1 MTTHAPRTERGAGR
15 GGTPS
20 RTLVR
25 RGLGGTAALVCLVA
39 VTSGCGMSGSAGSDP
54 TGRQYGYAPK
64 PDRSVAYQPDV
75 VLVSGGGSA
84 IRSVSRDGFTYVI
97 DGDAKGADDLA
108 PGKIMFATSEALGRV
123 VRVEPTGGDVAVTL
137 APVELTD
144 VVRDGHF
151 TIDQTLDLESQ
162 AFSQLPDLLG
172 EVVDGAEAT
181 PVLPD
186 ARKATGM
193 GTNAIGAGD
202 FRFAVPPIPL
212 RPARGPGPEAAKS
225 AQRKIGD
232 WDVTAYKD
240 SAKLGLTA
248 EHSTAAQAGPGG
260 LKVDFDIQLRVR
272 NLRVHGD
279 IRVTNGIIPNPSF
292 RIDGV
297 EGLAVTI
304 AAGAQG
310 GLSDNKKAKIE
321 FPIEVKQPIII
332 GGFPATLKQTFK
344 FLVETAFTAKN
355 GNLSATG
362 QWGLAGPIGYAG
374 SSVLTPT
381 FSVQKS
387 IMQSLRG
394 VSIGVEAIV
403 LAVEFRFGLMIGLPV
418 AGAGPFVGIVASVG
432 LTNGS
437 AAGRVGLPLAGPAVK
452 CRGSTLVATVRAGE
466 GINMSEPLAKAIKEV
481 LKVDIPK
488 EADFLKKDIVNRTVV
503 EPDVP
508 LCRG

>member
-1 MTTHAPRTERGAGR
+1 M
-15 GGTPS
+15 
-20 RTLVR
+20 
-25 RGLGGTAALVCLVA
+25 
-39 VTSGCGMSGSAGSDP
+39 
-54 TGRQYGYAPK
+54 
-64 PDRSVAYQPDV
+64 
-75 VLVSGGGSA
+75 
-84 IRSVSRDGFTYVI
+84 
-97 DGDAKGADDLA
+97 
-108 PGKIMFATSEALGRV
+108 
-123 VRVEPTGGDVAVTL
+123 VRVEPTGGDLAVTL

-151 TIDQTLDLESQ
+151 TIDQALDLEAQ
-162 AFSQLPDLLG
+162 NFSPLPDLLG
-172 EVVDGAEAT
+172 ETTTDAPAAT

-186 ARKATGM
+186 AQKATGL
-193 GTNAIGAGD
+193 GTNAIGLGANAIGAGEV
-202 FRFAVPPIPL
+202 RLVVPPIAL
-212 RPARGPGPEAAKS
+212 RAAPKPGPEAAGS

-248 EHSTAAQAGPGG
+248 EHSTAAQGRAGG

-272 NLRVHGD
+272 NLRVQGD
-279 IRVTNGIIPNPSF
+279 LRVANGIMPNPSF
-292 RIDGV
+292 RVDGI

-344 FLVETAFTAKN
+344 FLVETAFSAKN

-362 QWGLAGPIGYAG
+362 QWGLAGPIGYAN

-403 LAVEFRFGLMIGLPV
+403 LAVEFRFGFMIGLPV
-418 AGAGPFVGIVASVG
+418 AGAGPFVAIVASVG

-437 AAGRVGLPLAGPAVK
+437 SAGRVGLPLAGPAVK
-452 CRGSTLVATVRAGE
+452 CRGTTLVATVRAGE
-466 GINMSEPLAKAIKEV
+466 GISMSGPLATAIKKA

>member
-1 MTTHAPRTERGAGR
+1 MTTYAPTTARGAGR
-15 GGTPS
+15 DGTPG

-25 RGLGGTAALVCLVA
+25 RRLGGTAALVCLVA
-39 VTSGCGMSGSAGSDP
+39 VTGGCGTGSSAGSDP
-54 TGRQYGYAPK
+54 TGRQYGYAPG

-75 VLVSGGGSA
+75 VLVSGGGDT

-97 DGDAKGADDLA
+97 DGAAKGAGDLA

-123 VRVEPTGGDVAVTL
+123 VRVEPAGGDVAVTL

-151 TIDQTLDLESQ
+151 TIDQALDLESQ
-162 AFSQLPDLLG
+162 TFGALPDLLG
-172 EVVDGAEAT
+172 EVVDGPAAT

-186 ARKATGM
+186 PQRATGL
-193 GTNAIGAGD
+193 GTNAIGAGEV
-202 FRFAVPPIPL
+202 RLVVPPIAL
-212 RPARGPGPEAAKS
+212 RPARGPGPEPAPS
-225 AQRKIGD
+225 VQRKIGD

-248 EHSTAAQAGPGG
+248 EHSTAAQGRAGG
-260 LKVDFDIQLRVR
+260 LKVDFDIRLLVR
-272 NLRVHGD
+272 NLRVQGD
-279 IRVTNGIIPNPSF
+279 IRVANGVIPNPSF

-403 LAVEFRFGLMIGLPV
+403 LAVEFRFGFMIGLPV
-418 AGAGPFVGIVASVG
+418 AGAGPFVAIVASVG

-466 GINMSEPLAKAIKEV
+466 GINMSEPLAKAIEKV

-488 EADFLKKDIVNRTVV
+488 EADFLKKDIVHRTVV